1 MSCPVLGLASTKQDH
16 RDEIAPGS
24 FKIVPHLGSSMMKL
38 HQHNEEEEA
47 AVTITK
53 VKSVGKNVLAWAC
66 RINSD
71 SFS

>member
-1 MSCPVLGLASTKQDH
+1 
-16 RDEIAPGS
+16 
-24 FKIVPHLGSSMMKL
+24 MMKI
-38 HQHNEEEEA
+38 HHHNEEEEA
-47 AVTITK
+47 AVTTTK